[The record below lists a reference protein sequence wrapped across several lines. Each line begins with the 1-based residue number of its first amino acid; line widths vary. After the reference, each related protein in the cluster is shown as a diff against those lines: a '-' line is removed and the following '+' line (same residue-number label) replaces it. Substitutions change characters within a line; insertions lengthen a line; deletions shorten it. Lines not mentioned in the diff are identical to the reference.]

1 MEVKRGSKSQAKE
14 VSIARR
20 LAEGEPAKRG
30 EDCNQNQHY
39 RGNGCIRKDRGEG
52 SNNFPSI

>member
-1 MEVKRGSKSQAKE
+1 MEAKRGSKSQAKE

-30 EDCNQNQHY
+30 L
-39 RGNGCIRKDRGEG
+39 RL
-52 SNNFPSI
+52 